1 MNTTCSESV
10 PCVTVVLTKQGC
22 CTVSSGCHD
31 QDAVHLRP
39 EWKTSRSERCEAGEN
54 SKLMLESFQKK
65 SHTHTNTMH
74 MWKHAFVRFTKFENS
89 ICHTHSQHVEICI
102 WVCLGLFMTPWY
114 CLGTHLCIV
123 TEARRDA
130 SQWAWKLPQRVKKHH
145 LKDVLLRRM
154 ENDGY

>member
-1 MNTTCSESV
+1 
-10 PCVTVVLTKQGC
+10 
-22 CTVSSGCHD
+22 
-31 QDAVHLRP
+31 
-39 EWKTSRSERCEAGEN
+39 
-54 SKLMLESFQKK
+54 
-65 SHTHTNTMH
+65 MH

-130 SQWAWKLPQRVKKHH
+130 SQ
-145 LKDVLLRRM
+145 
-154 ENDGY
+154 

>member
-39 EWKTSRSERCEAGEN
+39 EWKNIALWKVWGPWKFKTYAWIIP
-54 SKLMLESFQKK
+54 KK

-74 MWKHAFVRFTKFENS
+74 MWKHAFVRFTNFENS
-89 ICHTHSQHVEICI
+89 ICHAHSQHVEICI
-102 WVCLGLFMTPWY
+102 WLCLGLFITPWY
-114 CLGTHLCIV
+114 CLGTHLCII

-130 SQWAWKLPQRVKKHH
+130 SQWAWKLPQRVKKTSSE
-145 LKDVLLRRM
+145 RCPA
-154 ENDGY
+154 